1 MKTLITSTAL
11 VLFAS
16 AAAAQV
22 SFSGYGRF
30 GLGYQENPGTTALP
44 GGGTV
49 QNEEVRLIS
58 RFRLNI
64 DGKAVTDSGV
74 EFSARVRLQADDRP
88 DINEQSGATLN
99 GARFSAVYSGFR
111 LDVGNVA
118 GVFDDSD
125 AYFGVEPGLEE
136 FTGQY
141 AGVDYSFLEYTS
153 TGAGANAVAAYYQTG
168 DFYFGAS
175 YDPDVAGGNDRWDV
189 GLQYSFADRYSAF
202 LAYGENE
209 TDQSLLVAA
218 LTADYDQFSV
228 NLFLGDEDLNLAAG
242 APETDGLVYGVSG
255 SYDIGA
261 ATSLLFSYGSGEGDA
276 DAESYALGFD
286 HDLGGGV
293 ALRGAV
299 AMQGPK
305 NGNSDFVGDFGVYFK
320 F

>member
-11 VLFAS
+11 VLFAG

-49 QNEEVRLIS
+49 NSEEVRLIS

-74 EFSARVRLQADDRP
+74 EFSARVRLQADDNP
-88 DINEQSGATLN
+88 NINEQRAAALN
-99 GARFSAVYSGFR
+99 GARYSVEYAGFR
-111 LDVGNVA
+111 LDVGNVS
-118 GVFDDSD
+118 GVFDDAD

-141 AGVDYSFLEYTS
+141 VGVDYDFLEYTS
-153 TGAGANAVAAYYQTG
+153 TGAGANAVAAFYQTG
-168 DFYFGAS
+168 NFYFGAS
-175 YDPDVAGGNDRWDV
+175 YDPDLAGSNDRWDV
-189 GLQYSFADRYSAF
+189 GLLYSFADRYSAY

-209 TDQSLLVAA
+209 ADQSLLVAA
-218 LTADYDQFSV
+218 LTADYDRFSA
-228 NLFLGDEDLNLAAG
+228 NLFIGDEDLNLAAG

-255 SYDIGA
+255 SYDVGA
-261 ATSLLFSYGSGEGDA
+261 VTSLLFSYGSGEGDA
-276 DAESYALGFD
+276 DTESYALGFD

-305 NGNSDFVGDFGVYFK
+305 NANSDFVGDLGVYFK